1 MSSSLLSLPLVDGTL
16 LALDDAELLLP
27 LDAAELLSL
36 LLPLDADGVLV
47 GELLPVLLLAGGC
60 SDGLHAVIDSA
71 IIAANTPM
79 AKRFD
84 SLINSSS
91 LFVKLTVSPQLHCTL
106 LRAFVNIIAVF
117 CHSVQFLP
125 PIFHTMPNALYFYFC
140 AAAVGMRTVYS
151 I

>member
-1 MSSSLLSLPLVDGTL
+1 MLSLPL
-16 LALDDAELLLP
+16 DAELLLP
-27 LDAAELLSL
+27 LYDAEPLFS
-36 LLPLDADGVLV
+36 PLDADGVLV
-47 GELLPVLLLAGGC
+47 EELFPVLLLAGGC
-60 SDGLHAVIDSA
+60 CCGLHADIDSA
-71 IIAANTPM
+71 IVAANIPM

-91 LFVKLTVSPQLHCTL
+91 LFVKLAVSPQLHCTL

-117 CHSVQFLP
+117 RHSAQFLP
-125 PIFHTMPNALYFYFC
+125 PIFHTMPNALYFHFC